1 MCMGILSACLSV
13 HHEHIAYME
22 ARKGCWISKRILVTV
37 GLKLQVIG
45 SNWVLG
51 IEHRTSGK
59 TAC

>member
-13 HHEHIAYME
+13 HHEHIAHME

-45 SNWVLG
+45 SN
-51 IEHRTSGK
+51 
-59 TAC
+59 